1 MILGTG
7 IDIVKVSRFSTW
19 ANNEKLLSRFFHPE
33 EVKYILSKDKN
44 REETIAARFAAKE
57 ALGKALGTGLRGF
70 SLRDICVKKDNL
82 GKPYIELFPAIFEI
96 TKSQNHVKIHLSISH
111 EREYACAMVI
121 IEN

>member
-1 MILGTG
+1 MILGIG

-19 ANNEKLLSRFFHPE
+19 ANNEKLLLRFFHPE
-33 EVKYILSKDKN
+33 EVKYILSSDKN

-82 GKPYIELFPAIFEI
+82 
-96 TKSQNHVKIHLSISH
+96 
-111 EREYACAMVI
+111 
-121 IEN
+121 